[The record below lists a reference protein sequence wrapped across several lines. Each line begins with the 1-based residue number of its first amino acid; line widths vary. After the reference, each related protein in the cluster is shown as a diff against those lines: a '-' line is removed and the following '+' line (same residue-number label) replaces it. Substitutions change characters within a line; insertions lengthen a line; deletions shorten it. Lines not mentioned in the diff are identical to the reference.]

1 MRADHAQ
8 TAGIIG
14 AAVTDLGLT
23 GYIVE
28 VQPTAVLGLYDALC
42 TQDRA
47 IFFFVSKLAERLA
60 KTFFGKALRG
70 LNTDVVE
77 HFISIMAVMM
87 VMMMLVIVIMMVI
100 VVMMMLV
107 MMLMLVFVV
116 VIMMM
121 LMMVFVLILVMLMMV
136 MMLMLIF
143 ILILVIVIMVMF
155 MMMLMIMMMVLMLVL
170 FFFLFVFI
178 EQVCDSQK
186 SGRVL
191 DGLKDHL
198 RIKLIPGSCNDAC
211 LRILLCNKCTALFH
225 ALGGKQLGSAE
236 DNGFGALDLIDEE
249 FTEVL
254 HIDAAAAGIYDSS
267 AAGHF

>member
-23 GYIVE
+23 GHIVE

-87 VMMMLVIVIMMVI
+87 VMMLVIVIMMVI

-107 MMLMLVFVV
+107 MMLMLVFV
-116 VIMMM
+116 
-121 LMMVFVLILVMLMMV
+121 MV
-136 MMLMLIF
+136 MMMVVRMLRF
-143 ILILVIVIMVMF
+143 ISFMLSTPQYENWAVAAINTLTKRYSSCYGAWAVCKAMLDVCGIDNICVVRDVSNSYENFHYWCLVYLNGEWYHCDAQKYFNGVAPSGYFCF
-155 MMMLMIMMMVLMLVL
+155 MMTDREIYNAPTNHR
-170 FFFLFVFI
+170 FVEDEYPERSTTSVQSYI
-178 EQVCDSQK
+178 NVYNGSIS
-186 SGRVL
+186 SGF
-191 DGLKDHL
+191 
-198 RIKLIPGSCNDAC
+198 PY
-211 LRILLCNKCTALFH
+211 
-225 ALGGKQLGSAE
+225 
-236 DNGFGALDLIDEE
+236 IDE
-249 FTEVL
+249 
-254 HIDAAAAGIYDSS
+254 
-267 AAGHF
+267 